1 MSTNTDQVGPGITDR
16 SIKAG
21 TLKSRSQ
28 SDALKD
34 GTYAFAKMNRQPV
47 LTVAAGYGDPT
58 GVTGDVNHAS
68 FTGKLLTAYHV
79 KGAGQTLL
87 GPLMDVDK
95 GLDISQDQTD
105 NDGVEHV
112 FGAYLGASNPFRY
125 VCGTSKP
132 KFVRLKFRIA
142 DVSGTD
148 DCALGWRK
156 VEAFQANIDDYDEA
170 AWLNIILGALKKETI
185 LNNGATSTTSLSPT
199 WADDATHEMEVRM
212 IGSKAYF
219 FFDGSEVGSPFTFD
233 DAEVLVPFFFFLQ
246 ATTSPGKVWW
256 TELEIGDLEQVGK
269 DRERK

>member
-1 MSTNTDQVGPGITDR
+1 MSTNTDQVGPGIHDR
-16 SIKAG
+16 SIRAG
-21 TLKSRSQ
+21 TLKARTQ
-28 SDALKD
+28 SAALKD
-34 GTYAFAKMNRQPV
+34 GSYAFQKMNHQPI
-47 LTVAAGYGDPT
+47 LTVAAGYGNPT
-58 GVTGDVNHAS
+58 GSTGDANYAHFKRLSAQ
-68 FTGKLLTAYHV
+68 YHV
-79 KGAGQTLL
+79 KGTQTLL

-105 NDGVEHV
+105 NDGVEYL
-112 FGAYLGASNPFRY
+112 FGAHLGISNPFRY
-125 VCGTSKP
+125 VAGTSKP
-132 KFVRLKFRIA
+132 KFVRLKFTIA

-170 AWLNIILGALKKETI
+170 AFLNVIAGAIKREVI
-185 LNNGATSTTSLSPT
+185 LNGAATVTTTLTPT
-199 WADDATHEMEVRM
+199 WADGATHELEVRM
-212 IGSKAYF
+212 IGRKAYF
-219 FFDGSEVGSPFTFD
+219 FVDGAEAGAPFTFD